1 MCQSKIVINVA
12 ISCSPTYNGGMRP
25 RKLPTKPWAEHQAL
39 PNVWRNLSAL
49 MMSGKGVLSVDG
61 LDALVRGLAMTMVVL
76 LSLLGYEHST
86 GEPGAGRVLEPLVVA
101 ACLVAYNGLVIL
113 LLGVPWRHR
122 PGFYLYLFDWAVAS
136 ASIALTGWLFS
147 PFIVL
152 LYALV
157 IGAALRLGFSR
168 YMSIVCACA
177 VIFLSLG
184 AIVPAS
190 MESLK
195 LPVLVV
201 EATSLVMVAVTA
213 AAMRCAV
220 EVELRHVE
228 LEEQSVQQFRLLNEL
243 INSLLSGTPD
253 LDRVTRSVAAVS
265 SAALRADAGLVVMP
279 EGENEQT
286 NEDGGSLTPA
296 QFYLASDSDP
306 NPILLSPSERELIGQ
321 VFSSAAPQVVHE
333 APSPAEIHFP
343 ALARNGVPPRTV
355 LCVPFSLDENS
366 TGALLVG
373 RHSAQHFSEA
383 DVNLLAAIGQQMA
396 VAVRLA
402 RLYAMEHD
410 RATQSAERERLERD
424 LLSIVSH
431 DLRTPLTA
439 IKMCVGALSKGA
451 EDPTQER
458 LVRNIERNTDR
469 LAGLVDDLL
478 DMARLR
484 SERITLNFQ
493 RVNIGETISELAAQ
507 VWPMI
512 ESKGQALQVDLPA
525 HGSLRWNNLTVPA
538 DRGRIEQVLLNLI
551 ANAHK
556 YAPEDSTITLGA
568 TPRGSEIR
576 VFVRDEGPGIAPR
589 ERRRI
594 FDKFYT
600 GPISDQREASQS
612 VGLGLAIARSLVA
625 MHGGEI
631 GVQSRVG
638 GGSTFYFTL
647 PRNDSYESSKF
658 KVQSSNVSTANLEL

>member
-1 MCQSKIVINVA
+1 
-12 ISCSPTYNGGMRP
+12 
-25 RKLPTKPWAEHQAL
+25 
-39 PNVWRNLSAL
+39 
-49 MMSGKGVLSVDG
+49 
-61 LDALVRGLAMTMVVL
+61 MVVL
-76 LSLLGYEHST
+76 LSLLGYEHPT
-86 GEPGAGRVLEPLVVA
+86 VAPGAGRVLEPLVVA

-136 ASIALTGWLFS
+136 ASIALTGWIFS
-147 PFIVL
+147 PFIIL

-168 YMSIVCACA
+168 SMVTVCACA
-177 VIFLSLG
+177 VLFLSLG

-213 AAMRCAV
+213 AAMRRAV
-220 EVELRHVE
+220 EVEIRHVE
-228 LEEQSVQQFRLLNEL
+228 LEEQSVRQFRLLNEL

-253 LDRVTRSVAAVS
+253 LDRVTRSVAEVS

-279 EGENEQT
+279 ERENASGDSEPMVP
-286 NEDGGSLTPA
+286 LR
-296 QFYLASDSDP
+296 FYLASDRDP
-306 NPILLSPSERELIGQ
+306 NPIILSTSEREL
-321 VFSSAAPQVVHE
+321 VEHVLSAGTSQVVQE
-333 APSPAEIHFP
+333 ASSPAEMQFP
-343 ALARNGVPPRTV
+343 TLARNGVPPRTV
-355 LCVPFSLDENS
+355 LCVPFSLDSAS

-373 RHSAQHFSEA
+373 RHSAQHFTEA

-439 IKMCVGALSKGA
+439 IKMCVGALSQDGR
-451 EDPTQER
+451 DPTQER
-458 LVRNIERNTDR
+458 LVRNIERNADR

-484 SERITLNFQ
+484 SGRLTLNFE
-493 RVNIGETISELAAQ
+493 RMNLAEMISELASQ

-568 TPRGSEIR
+568 TPRGGEVR
-576 VFVRDEGPGIAPR
+576 VFVRDEGPGIAPH

-600 GPISDQREASQS
+600 SPVSEQGEASQS

-638 GGSTFYFTL
+638 GGSTFFFTL
-647 PRNDSYESSKF
+647 PRNGADNSSRF
-658 KVQSSNVSTANLEL
+658 KVQGSDAATLNLEP